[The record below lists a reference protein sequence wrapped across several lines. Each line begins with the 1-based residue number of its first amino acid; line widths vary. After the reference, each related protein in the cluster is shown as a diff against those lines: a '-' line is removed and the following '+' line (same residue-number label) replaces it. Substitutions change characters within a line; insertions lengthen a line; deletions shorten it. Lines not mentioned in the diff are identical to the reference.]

1 MSFPTCDGE
10 RRSLFT
16 LTHALCI
23 PLYRRSP
30 GKELSPQSFM
40 TSLQYFIREGT
51 VEIGGVVC
59 SRVQTW
65 RPLEFLQLNISVFE
79 VHGFGV
85 CPPKAALILM
95 SLPSDHGSRNFRCFQ
110 SHKACSITV
119 IKTTVFPSDFIIPIH
134 IKFRSYH
141 PLSCFSRY
149 NITSLFFNSLLDGC
163 LYINLFLV
171 FISESHLSPVI

>member
-1 MSFPTCDGE
+1 MCDGE

-16 LTHALCI
+16 LTRALCI
-23 PLYRRSP
+23 PLYRRNP
-30 GKELSPQSFM
+30 GKELSPKSFM
-40 TSLQYFIREGT
+40 TSLQYFIREGR
-51 VEIGGVVC
+51 VEIGGVAC
-59 SRVQTW
+59 SRVKIW
-65 RPLEFLQLNISVFE
+65 RPLEFLQLNISGFE

-119 IKTTVFPSDFIIPIH
+119 INTTMFPSDFIIPIH
-134 IKFRSYH
+134 VKFRSYR
-141 PLSCFSRY
+141 PLSYFSRY

-171 FISESHLSPVI
+171 IISESHLSPVI